1 MTDRLVR
8 LIRLIVIIQGKPGIL
23 IKELAERC
31 ETTER
36 TIYRDLE
43 LLSAAGIPLS
53 SQGYGRGYGFIAN
66 FALYPP
72 QWTLEESFAFQMLP
86 SILEHV
92 QQLLP
97 PGFMT
102 AYEKIIAAD
111 RKEQSK
117 HRDIIA
123 DIAAI
128 IQMGIPSYRQGEGDL
143 VGRYHLL
150 PIIQATI
157 QQQTI
162 EATYYTLS
170 RNQTSF
176 RRIDPYV
183 LVPREQ
189 RFYLVGFCHN
199 VKSIR
204 TFRISRF
211 LEVNITDEIFRKID
225 FNIHEFMKHTWSIE
239 RGQDLIHFRVR
250 FSKNVARYVKEEEL
264 FIKPVI
270 LDNPDGSIN
279 FEVTVNHDREFLA
292 WINQYGPD
300 AEILEPQSYRDQ
312 MMERLIRWQQLYQ

>member
-1 MTDRLVR
+1 MTERWVR
-8 LIRLIVIIQGKPGIL
+8 LIRLIILIQGNPGIL
-23 IKELAERC
+23 IKDLAEKC

-53 SQGYGRGYGFIAN
+53 SQGYGRGYSFIGN
-66 FALYPP
+66 FAVYPP
-72 QWTLEESFAFQMLP
+72 QWTHEESIAFQMLP

-102 AYEKIIAAD
+102 AYEKVIAAD
-111 RKEQSK
+111 RKERSK

-123 DIAAI
+123 DIAEI
-128 IQMGIPSYRQGEGDL
+128 IQMGTPSYRQGEGDSA
-143 VGRYHLL
+143 GRYHLL

-170 RNQTSF
+170 RNEVSY

-189 RFYLVGFCHN
+189 RFYLIGFCHKA
-199 VKSIR
+199 KSIR

-211 LEVNITDEIFRKID
+211 LEVVITNEIFHKAD
-225 FNIHEFMKHTWSIE
+225 FNIHQFMNHTWSIE
-239 RGQDLIHFRVR
+239 RGQELIRFRVR
-250 FSKNVARYVKEEEL
+250 FSRNVARYVKEEEL
-264 FIKPVI
+264 FIKPEI
-270 LDNPDGSIN
+270 TENTDGSIN
-279 FEVTVNHDREFLA
+279 FEVVVNHEREFLA
-292 WINQYGPD
+292 WVIQYGPD
-300 AEILEPQSYRDQ
+300 AEILEPPSYRVQ
-312 MMERLIRWQQLYQ
+312 MMERLMQWQQLYQ